1 MKNLTVE
8 LKDIYEEQNPDKKR
22 ELAVRL
28 IENSHAKKT
37 TKNQAL
43 FLVRSKLDSRNIDKF
58 MTNYVLSGEGMKVS

>member
-8 LKDIYEEQNPDKKR
+8 LKDIYAETNPAKKR
-22 ELAVRL
+22 ELAKRL

-43 FLVRSKLDSRNIDKF
+43 FLVTSKLSANNIDKF
-58 MTNYVLSGEGMKVS
+58 MTNFVLSGEGMKV

>member
-8 LKDIYEEQNPDKKR
+8 LKDVYAESDLTKKK
-22 ELAVRL
+22 ELAKRL

-43 FLVRSKLDSRNIDKF
+43 FVLISRLDTPNKVDRF
-58 MTNYVLSGEGMKVS
+58 MTNYVFSGEGMKV